1 MTCAQGGGTTSKSW
15 GLAFCGRSFWSQEV
29 FQLLSLDRASD
40 PVSLFQKH
48 PLRLWGEQLLS
59 ETRHWQ
65 AGTELRGLEAG
76 RSDFLVCGPSPP
88 LQGTRGHEVPQRGC
102 SGLEAWPGSVTDL
115 RQAPVWAPP
124 VKGRVRERV
133 CGHDHE
139 LLGVKSRAWVPRL
152 SFSPSGPAWLL
163 GQCQ

>member
-1 MTCAQGGGTTSKSW
+1 MLKAGGRPRSPGALPSVAGASGHRRCFSCSLWIEPLTPFHSSRST
-15 GLAFCGRSFWSQEV
+15 LCGCGGSSC
-29 FQLLSLDRASD
+29 SLR
-40 PVSLFQKH
+40 PGIGRQV
-48 PLRLWGEQLLS
+48 RLPS
-59 ETRHWQ
+59 
-65 AGTELRGLEAG
+65 
-76 RSDFLVCGPSPP
+76 VCGPSPP